1 MATNAVLEPL
11 VNQAGLRLRVV
22 ERALHEDRI
31 RWYIA
36 VDGSADARLSTGI
49 ARAEVTT
56 DDEGVSFT
64 AHIASP
70 GSGPVRVMLYAE
82 HDLMYVE
89 PLEIVHDKGEAFVI
103 TWRFALPAATFV

>member
-22 ERALHEDRI
+22 ERALHEGRT

-36 VDGSADARLSTGI
+36 VDGSV

-56 DDEGVSFT
+56 DDDGVSFA
-64 AHIASP
+64 AHVTSP
-70 GSGPVRVMLYAE
+70 RSGPVRVMLYAE

-89 PLEIVHDKGEAFVI
+89 PLEIEHAEGEPFAI
-103 TWRFALPAATFV
+103 TWRFALPAATLV